1 VSRWSAHIVVVLAV
15 AFIAIA
21 PAIFGSFTITLM
33 NYIGIYAL
41 AALGLVLL
49 TGCAG

>member
-21 PAIFGSFTITLM
+21 PLIFGAFCSP
-33 NYIGIYAL
+33 
-41 AALGLVLL
+41 AAP
-49 TGCAG
+49 A